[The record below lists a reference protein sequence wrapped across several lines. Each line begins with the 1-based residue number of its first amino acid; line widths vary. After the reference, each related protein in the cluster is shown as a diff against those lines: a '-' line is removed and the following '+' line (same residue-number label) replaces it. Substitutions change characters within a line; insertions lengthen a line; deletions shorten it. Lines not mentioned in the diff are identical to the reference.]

1 MDVGRLLYYPSPAT
15 KIIAALQRSRLTH
28 QRSDFSRPVFR
39 APNAGLE
46 IETRPMTELE
56 RSSEVSTTQLHAAV
70 SRRTSLSHHPSAGR
84 SSLMELPHS
93 ASSFRKDRRT
103 DPLNCTLQYQVQGCL
118 FQSDVHLFNARL
130 RFPAFCGIRVLLLK
144 VQVYYCIYL
153 MHD

>member
-1 MDVGRLLYYPSPAT
+1 M
-15 KIIAALQRSRLTH
+15 
-28 QRSDFSRPVFR
+28 
-39 APNAGLE
+39 
-46 IETRPMTELE
+46 
-56 RSSEVSTTQLHAAV
+56 STTQLHAAV

-130 RFPAFCGIRVLLLK
+130 RFPAFCGIRVSPPIEGSGVLLHLFDARLRYPAFCGIRLTPIVGIIKTLNLK
-144 VQVYYCIYL
+144 IFKAIVLSFSNKVNVLLRISYSYL
-153 MHD
+153 FRETNA

>member
-1 MDVGRLLYYPSPAT
+1 MDGGRLLYYPSPAT

-28 QRSDFSRPVFR
+28 QRSDFSRPVSER
-39 APNAGLE
+39 Q
-46 IETRPMTELE
+46 TRVWKSKRPMTELE

-130 RFPAFCGIRVLLLK
+130 RYPAFCGIRLTPIVGIVLLRL
-144 VQVYYCIYL
+144 
-153 MHD
+153 